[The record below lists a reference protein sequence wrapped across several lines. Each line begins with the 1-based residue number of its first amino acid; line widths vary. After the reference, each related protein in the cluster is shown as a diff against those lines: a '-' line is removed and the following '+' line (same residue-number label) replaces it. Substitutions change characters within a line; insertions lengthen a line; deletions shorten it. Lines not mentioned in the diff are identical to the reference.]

1 MKTHIFITEPQ
12 KEYALIDSGDG
23 MKLERYGNEKTG
35 VKVARPDPQALWRKS
50 LPEKDWK
57 QVDAYFT
64 DGKVSAG
71 EKVKIERDE
80 MNTGG
85 AGKHNVKGANA
96 KNEAERGKWII
107 LRPQLSE
114 SWPIHFGDLDFNIKL
129 TSFKHTGIFPE
140 QHNNWLWCREIIK
153 DAVRSNKTNKTADAS
168 STSTEAP
175 KKPSVLNLFGY
186 TGGASVSAALGGA
199 EVTHVDASRSSITW
213 ANENAK
219 SSNLQDAPIRW
230 ILDDALA
237 FVHREARRG
246 KKYDAIIM
254 DPPAFGRGAKGEIW
268 KIEEHFLE
276 LFDAC
281 LKILSDEPLFV
292 VVNGYAAGY
301 SSIAYENN
309 MQTLVQ
315 RFGGTVESGE
325 LTLREEGPL
334 GRLLPCGIV
343 SRWKR

>member
-1 MKTHIFITEPQ
+1 
-12 KEYALIDSGDG
+12 
-23 MKLERYGNEKTG
+23 MKLERYGDSKTG
-35 VKVARPDPQALWRKS
+35 IKVARPDPQALWRKS
-50 LPEKDWK
+50 LSEKEWK

-71 EKVKIERDE
+71 EQIKIERE
-80 MNTGG
+80 GMNG
-85 AGKHNVKGANA
+85 ADVSSKDTSKNRVKGANA

-107 LRPQLSE
+107 TRPQLPE
-114 SWPIHFGDLDFNIKL
+114 SWNINFGDLNFNIKL

-153 DAVRSNKTNKTADAS
+153 DAVRTKDAS
-168 STSTEAP
+168 SP
-175 KKPSVLNLFGY
+175 KPTVLNLFGY
-186 TGGASVSAALGGA
+186 TGGATISAALGGA
-199 EVTHVDASRSSITW
+199 EVTHVDASRSSVTW

-219 SSNLQDAPIRW
+219 ASHLEDAPIRW

-237 FVHREARRG
+237 FVRRELRRG

-268 KIEEHFLE
+268 KIEDDFLD
-276 LFDAC
+276 LFETC
-281 LKILSDEPLFV
+281 LQLLTDNPLFV
-292 VVNGYAAGY
+292 VLNGYAAGY

-309 MQTLVQ
+309 MQSLV
-315 RFGGTVESGE
+315 RKYAGTVESGE
-325 LTLREEGPL
+325 LALREEGPA

-343 SRWKR
+343 SRWKKS

>member
-12 KEYALIDSGDG
+12 KEFALIDSGDG
-23 MKLERYGNEKTG
+23 MKLERYGSKESG
-35 VKVARPDPQALWRKS
+35 VTIARPDPQALWHKS
-50 LPEKDWK
+50 LSEKEWK

-80 MNTGG
+80 MNMGS
-85 AGKHNVKGANA
+85 AGKHAIKGANA

-107 LRPQLSE
+107 LRPTLPE
-114 SWPIHFGDLDFNIKL
+114 SWEINFGDLNFNIKL

-140 QHNNWLWCREIIK
+140 QHNNWLWCREIIQ
-153 DAVRSNKTNKTADAS
+153 DAVRKNKTSDTSSAS
-168 STSTEAP
+168 SGAL
-175 KKPSVLNLFGY
+175 KKPTVLNLFGY
-186 TGGASVSAALGGA
+186 TGGASISAALGGA
-199 EVTHVDASRSSITW
+199 EVTHVDASRSSVTW

-219 SSNLQDAPIRW
+219 SSKLEDAPIRW

-237 FVHREARRG
+237 FVHREARRE

-268 KIEEHFLE
+268 KIEDHFLE

-309 MQTLVQ
+309 LQTLVQ